1 MSKILTIVI
10 TGFMNAH
17 VTAILEKMQTSD
29 YVKLNSD
36 FAFKLTNESERGAL
50 LIGAGKVEEYLEKL
64 IVGLLPSKEKNYT
77 SKLLNYPGPLSSFS
91 GKIELPYAFRIFDE
105 RLYKS
110 LTELRKLRNQ
120 AAHSSNSFSFDE
132 IKENLEMIYDFEEN
146 FKEVIHKLSFD
157 NLMKWKKIIL
167 KQAFENS
174 KLKNYDYE
182 KLWHQHVPNPESN
195 SSIQKQLVVW
205 KLAYGLTFICLK
217 IEAIID
223 DYKFV
228 IEKNKTWADYINSNA

>member
-1 MSKILTIVI
+1 
-10 TGFMNAH
+10 MNAH
-17 VTAILEKMQTSD
+17 VSAILEKMQTSE
-29 YVKLNSD
+29 YVELNFD

-50 LIGAGKVEEYLEKL
+50 LIGAGKVEEYLKKL
-64 IVGLLPSKEKNYT
+64 IVGLLPSKEKSYA

-91 GKIELPYAFRIFDE
+91 GKIELTYAFRIFDE

-110 LTELRKLRNQ
+110 LTVLRKLRNQ
-120 AAHSSNSFSFDE
+120 AAHSSDSFSLDE
-132 IKENLEMIYDFEEN
+132 IKENLEMIYDFEEG

-157 NLMKWKKIIL
+157 NLMKWKKITL

-174 KLKNYDYE
+174 KLENYDYE
-182 KLWHQHVPNPESN
+182 KLWLEQMSDPENN
-195 SSIQKQLVVW
+195 SSIQKQLIIW

-223 DYKFV
+223 DFKF
-228 IEKNKTWADYINSNA
+228 IKETSKTWTDYIDNNNA